1 MAVPTSFYTL
11 SINDN
16 SISPKSGAPESSST
30 TFAIE
35 TLTPASVANAITLAG
50 NLKVALNGL
59 IVGEL
64 AKDEL
69 TYTREIISNSPAD
82 TALAQREN
90 KWLCRYIDAVTNR
103 KFQMSFGTADL
114 TKMGANSEFVNLAA
128 DPGLAFKTAFEAF
141 VKSPEDASHAVSLIS
156 VQFVGRNT

>member
-1 MAVPTSFYTL
+1 MASPTSFYTL

-16 SISPKSGAPESSST
+16 TISPKSGAPESSTST
-30 TFAIE
+30 VAIE

-50 NLKVALNGL
+50 NFKVALNGL
-59 IVGEL
+59 IVGQI

-69 TYTREIISNSPAD
+69 TYTREIISNSPA
-82 TALAQREN
+82 TSALAQREN
-90 KWLCRYIDAVTNR
+90 KWLCRYIDAVTN
-103 KFQMSFGTADL
+103 KKYQVSFGTADL
-114 TKMGANSEFVNLAA
+114 TKHGANSEFVNLAA

-141 VKSPEDASHAVSLIS
+141 VKSPEDASHAVLLIS